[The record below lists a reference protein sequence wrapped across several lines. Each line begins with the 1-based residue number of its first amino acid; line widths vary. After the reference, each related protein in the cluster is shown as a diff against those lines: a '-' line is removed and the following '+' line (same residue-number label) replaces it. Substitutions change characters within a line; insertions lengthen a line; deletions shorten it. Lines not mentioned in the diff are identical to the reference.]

1 MMEEEAS
8 HSIQKNV
15 DISETPP
22 VKRPKGK
29 ETGNIRKKAVPVSA
43 IPRDAGTIFPV
54 GIEKYLK
61 RKGWKIE
68 KFTVGK
74 RNLILT
80 ISIPMSKAHFRTVK
94 KVKIRKT

>member
-1 MMEEEAS
+1 MGEEPS
-8 HSIQKNV
+8 HISDKIV
-15 DISETPP
+15 DISEIPS
-22 VKRPKGK
+22 VKRPRKRR
-29 ETGNIRKKAVPVSA
+29 TGNAQKKIVPLSA
-43 IPRDAGTIFPV
+43 IPRDAGTVFPV

-80 ISIPMSKAHFRTVK
+80 ISIPISEARYKTVK
-94 KVKIRKT
+94 KAKIRKT

>member
-1 MMEEEAS
+1 MEEEPS
-8 HSIQKNV
+8 LIKQKNV
-15 DISETPP
+15 GISETTP
-22 VKRPKGK
+22 VKRPREK
-29 ETGNIRKKAVPVSA
+29 ETGKIRKKTVRLSG

-68 KFTVGK
+68 KFAVGK

-80 ISIPMSKAHFRTVK
+80 ISIPISKAHFRTVK

>member
-1 MMEEEAS
+1 MGEEPS
-8 HSIQKNV
+8 HIAEKVV

-22 VKRPKGK
+22 IKRPM
-29 ETGNIRKKAVPVSA
+29 RKKTGDARKKIVPQSA
-43 IPRDAGTIFPV
+43 IPRDAGTVFPV

-68 KFTVGK
+68 RFAVGK

-80 ISIPMSKAHFRTVK
+80 ISIPISEARFKTIKKAKMK
-94 KVKIRKT
+94 KT

>member
-1 MMEEEAS
+1 MEEEPS
-8 HSIQKNV
+8 HIAQKIV
-15 DISETPP
+15 DISEIPP
-22 VKRPKGK
+22 IRRPRKKR
-29 ETGNIRKKAVPVSA
+29 TGNARKKIVPPSV

-80 ISIPMSKAHFRTVK
+80 ISIPISEARFKTAK

>member
-1 MMEEEAS
+1 MEEEPS
-8 HSIQKNV
+8 HTRQKIA

-22 VKRPKGK
+22 IKRPREK
-29 ETGNIRKKAVPVSA
+29 EKVNIRKKSVRLSA
-43 IPRDAGTIFPV
+43 TPRDAGTIFPV

-74 RNLILT
+74 KTFILT
-80 ISIPMSKAHFRTVK
+80 ISIPISKAHFRTVK

>member
-1 MMEEEAS
+1 MEEEPS
-8 HSIQKNV
+8 HIRQKIV

-22 VKRPKGK
+22 IKRPREK
-29 ETGNIRKKAVPVSA
+29 EAGNIRKKIVPLSA
-43 IPRDAGTIFPV
+43 IPRNAGTIFPV

-80 ISIPMSKAHFRTVK
+80 ISIPISKAHFRTIK
-94 KVKIRKT
+94 KVKIKKT

>member
-1 MMEEEAS
+1 MEEEPS
-8 HSIQKNV
+8 HTRQKIV

-22 VKRPKGK
+22 VRKPRKK
-29 ETGNIRKKAVPVSA
+29 ETGNIRKKTVPLSA
-43 IPRDAGTIFPV
+43 LPRDAGTIFPV

-80 ISIPMSKAHFRTVK
+80 ISIPISKAHFRTVK
-94 KVKIRKT
+94 KVKIKKI

>member
-1 MMEEEAS
+1 MEEEQS
-8 HSIQKNV
+8 HIGQKIA
-15 DISETPP
+15 DISEKPP
-22 VKRPKGK
+22 SKRPKEK
-29 ETGNIRKKAVPVSA
+29 ETGNIRKKIVPLSA

-68 KFTVGK
+68 KFAVGK

-80 ISIPMSKAHFRTVK
+80 ISIPISKAHFRTIK
-94 KVKIRKT
+94 KVKIKKT

>member
-1 MMEEEAS
+1 MEEEPS
-8 HSIQKNV
+8 HITQKIV
-15 DISETPP
+15 DISEMPP
-22 VKRPKGK
+22 IKRHTEKK
-29 ETGNIRKKAVPVSA
+29 TANARKKVVPLSA
-43 IPRDAGTIFPV
+43 THRDAGTIFPV

-80 ISIPMSKAHFRTVK
+80 ISIPISEARFKTVK
-94 KVKIRKT
+94 KVK

>member
-1 MMEEEAS
+1 MEEEPS
-8 HSIQKNV
+8 HIGQKIV
-15 DISETPP
+15 DNSEIPP
-22 VKRPKGK
+22 IKRPRGK
-29 ETGNIRKKAVPVSA
+29 KTGNIRKKIVPLSA

-74 RNLILT
+74 KHLILT
-80 ISIPMSKAHFRTVK
+80 ISIPISKAHFRTLK
-94 KVKIRKT
+94 KVKIKKT

>member
-1 MMEEEAS
+1 MGEEPS
-8 HSIQKNV
+8 HIADKIV
-15 DISETPP
+15 DISEIPP
-22 VKRPKGK
+22 AKRPRKRR
-29 ETGNIRKKAVPVSA
+29 TGNAQKKIVPLSA
-43 IPRDAGTIFPV
+43 IPRDAGTVFPV

-80 ISIPMSKAHFRTVK
+80 ISIPISEARYKTVK
-94 KVKIRKT
+94 KAKIRKT

>member
-1 MMEEEAS
+1 MEEEPS
-8 HSIQKNV
+8 HIAQKTA
-15 DISETPP
+15 DILEIPP
-22 VKRPKGK
+22 IRRRRKKR
-29 ETGNIRKKAVPVSA
+29 TGNAQKKIVPLSA
-43 IPRDAGTIFPV
+43 NPRDAGTVFPV

-68 KFTVGK
+68 KFAVGK

-80 ISIPMSKAHFRTVK
+80 ISIPISEARFKTVK

>member
-1 MMEEEAS
+1 MEEEPS
-8 HSIQKNV
+8 HITQKIV
-15 DISETPP
+15 DISEIPP
-22 VKRPKGK
+22 IKRPRKK
-29 ETGNIRKKAVPVSA
+29 KTGNARKKIVPKSA

-74 RNLILT
+74 RNLILS
-80 ISIPMSKAHFRTVK
+80 ISIPISEARFRKVK
-94 KVKIRKT
+94 KAKIRKT